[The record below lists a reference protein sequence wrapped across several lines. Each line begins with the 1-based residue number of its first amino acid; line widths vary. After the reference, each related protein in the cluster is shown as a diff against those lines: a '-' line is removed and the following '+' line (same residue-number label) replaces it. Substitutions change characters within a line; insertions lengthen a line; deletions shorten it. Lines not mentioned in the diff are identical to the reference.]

1 MKRTRICTIFLLCLA
16 FLSLFTCVSIFADTE
31 TEIKNDIF
39 TYTISDGKATIIDVG
54 DTQKKVEIPAKFE
67 NYPVVAL
74 ASGACGGN
82 TVMEEIIIPDSVT
95 SIGSMCFSYCTS
107 LTNVTLPK
115 KLTSI
120 ESGAFHHCTKLRS
133 ITLPDTL
140 KSIGKDAF
148 YRCDE
153 LWTISIP
160 ESVTT
165 IGENAFADCQ
175 NLSAATISA
184 NVKNIEKNAFEAHDG
199 FQIYAKP
206 DTVAAN
212 FAKSQNIVFE
222 ELITISV
229 NGQSVVFDQ
238 PPITDLKNYR
248 TLVPMRAILTPL
260 GANIT
265 WDNYFNMA
273 GIDLFGNRLLVRIG
287 EPFMMLNGSA
297 YTLSVPAVEFNNR
310 TMLPVRDIV
319 EAVGGTVEWDEKTK
333 HITITCKTEIND

>member
-1 MKRTRICTIFLLCLA
+1 MKRTRICAIFLLCA
-16 FLSLFTCVSIFADTE
+16 TFLSLFSAVSAFADTQK
-31 TEIKNDIF
+31 EIKDGIF
-39 TYTISDGKATIIDVG
+39 TYTISNGKATIIDVE
-54 DTQKKVEIPAKFE
+54 DTQKKVEIPAKFDDC
-67 NYPVVAL
+67 PVVAL

-82 TVMEEIIIPDSVT
+82 AVMEEIIIPDSIT

-107 LTNVTLPK
+107 LTSVQLPK

-120 ESGAFHHCTKLRS
+120 ETGAFHHCTSLRS
-133 ITLPDTL
+133 ITLPDTI
-140 KSIGKDAF
+140 KTIEKDAF

-160 ESVTT
+160 ESVNT
-165 IGENAFADCQ
+165 IGENAFADCK
-175 NLSAATISA
+175 NLSAAVIPTTV
-184 NVKNIEKNAFEAHDG
+184 NKIEKNAFEAHDG
-199 FQIYAKP
+199 FRIYAKP
-206 DTVAAN
+206 GTQAET
-212 FAKSQNIVFE
+212 FAQKQSVTFE

-238 PPITDLKNYR
+238 PPITNLENYR

-273 GIDLFGNRLLVRIG
+273 GIDLFENRLLVRIG

-297 YTLSVPAVEFNNR
+297 YPLSVPAIEFNNR

-319 EAVGGTVEWDEKTK
+319 ESVGGTVEWDEKAK
-333 HITITCKTEIND
+333 HITITCKTEITD